1 MIESLR
7 IYLAVEGRM
16 AAAGP
21 SLLKILSQK
30 GQRRNIYEIYL

>member
-16 AAAGP
+16 AAACP
-21 SLLKILSQK
+21 SLSKILLQT
-30 GQRRNIYEIYL
+30 GQRSNIYEIYL